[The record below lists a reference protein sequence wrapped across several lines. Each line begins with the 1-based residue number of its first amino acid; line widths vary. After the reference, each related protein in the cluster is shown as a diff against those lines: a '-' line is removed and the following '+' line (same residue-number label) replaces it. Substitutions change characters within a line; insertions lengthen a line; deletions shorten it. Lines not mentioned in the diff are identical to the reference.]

1 MRLLVIE
8 NCLQCRFSKRILS
21 PATGDSFDWG
31 DEDLICLN
39 PVVDAYRRKILSDGH
54 GQKHLGCYIAVAERV
69 IRERDAQIPEWCP
82 LEKA

>member
-39 PVVDAYRRKILSDGH
+39 SDVLRRVDIIDGH
-54 GQKHLGCYIAVAERV
+54 GHVYAGQYIAASERC